1 MRHLKRGRKLG
12 RTSAHRKALRQN
24 LAIALFTHGRIITT
38 MAKAKEYRPF
48 VEKLITLAKKG
59 IVEKD
64 GENHERYLHCYR
76 RAISMLQD
84 KVIAK
89 KGVTAREASQ
99 GDKNTDV
106 YRRYLHCYR
115 RAISILQDKDIA
127 KKLFDEI
134 APGYMERSGGYTR
147 ILKDSKR
154 RLGDNAP
161 RAVFELVEF
170 SAVAEEPVTKKG
182 KKKK

>member
-24 LAIALFTHGRIITT
+24 LANALFTHGRIFTT

-48 VEKLITLAKKG
+48 VEKMITLAKKG

-64 GENHERYLHCYR
+64 GEHHE
-76 RAISMLQD
+76 
-84 KVIAK
+84 
-89 KGVTAREASQ
+89 
-99 GDKNTDV
+99 
-106 YRRYLHCYR
+106 RYLHCYR
-115 RAISILQDKDIA
+115 RAISILQDKVIA
-127 KKLFDEI
+127 KKLFEEI

-147 ILKDSKR
+147 ILRDSKP

-161 RAVFELVEF
+161 RAVWELVEF
-170 SAVAEEPVTKKG
+170 TGTEQPEETG
-182 KKKK
+182 KKKGRKKK

>member
-24 LAIALFTHGRIITT
+24 LAVALFTHGRIITT

-48 VEKLITLAKKG
+48 VEKMITLAKKG
-59 IVEKD
+59 I
-64 GENHERYLHCYR
+64 
-76 RAISMLQD
+76 
-84 KVIAK
+84 
-89 KGVTAREASQ
+89 TARGGTE
-99 GDKNTDV
+99 DVNTDE

-115 RAISILQDKDIA
+115 RAISILQDKAIA
-127 KKLFDEI
+127 KKLFEEI
-134 APGYMERSGGYTR
+134 APGYMDRSGGYTR

-161 RAVFELVEF
+161 RAVWELVEF
-170 SAVAEEPVTKKG
+170 SATASDEPEKKKG